1 MMKKGVMGIGALIIT
16 VGMCVTAGSSQATS
30 KETPAPAKVYATVGD
45 EKITQ
50 ADIDAKTSMLP
61 PQFRARYETADG
73 KKKLVEQLTKMS
85 LLSQEA
91 RRLNID
97 KKEEVAKRIKE
108 IADNL
113 IIQELIK
120 EEVMD
125 KVKVS
130 DADIEKYYKDNK
142 QEFVQPEKVK
152 VYLIQFKI
160 KENAT
165 AEEKNAQKK
174 KATETLKRLKKGE
187 DFETVAKEV
196 SEDERT
202 KNSGGNTGFFSKGKR
217 SNTYG
222 AKVEDA
228 AFSLK
233 EGTISDIIEENN
245 GYYIIKVAEKKP
257 EKEETLEEAKSK
269 IERRLQQEQQKK
281 AYDTYLDTLS
291 KRYPVKIYDEN
302 ITADAPKTE
311 EQKPAEQKPAEP

>member
-1 MMKKGVMGIGALIIT
+1 MKKVLLSAALIVSMSIFAVQFHAVAQDKKAT
-16 VGMCVTAGSSQATS
+16 DTAKTF
-30 KETPAPAKVYATVGD
+30 ATVGD

-50 ADIDAKTSMLP
+50 ADIDSKTSMLP

-91 RRLNID
+91 RRLNLD
-97 KKEEVAKRIKE
+97 KNTEVAKRIKE

-120 EEVMD
+120 EQVID
-125 KVKVS
+125 KVKTS
-130 DADIEKYYKDNK
+130 DADLEKYYKDNK
-142 QEFVQPEKVK
+142 QEFIQPEKVK
-152 VYLIQFKI
+152 VYIIQFKL
-160 KENAT
+160 KENVT
-165 AEEKNAQKK
+165 AAEKSAQKK
-174 KATETLKRLKKGE
+174 KADQALKRLKKGE
-187 DFETVAKEV
+187 DFEKVAKEV

-222 AKVEDA
+222 PKVEDT
-228 AFSLK
+228 AFIVK
-233 EGTISDIIEENN
+233 VGEISGIIEEKN
-245 GYYIIKVAEKKP
+245 GFYIIKVAEKKP
-257 EKEETLEEAKSK
+257 EKEETMQEAKSR

-281 AYDTYLDTLS
+281 AYDTYLGSLE

-302 ITADAPKTE
+302 ITGSAP
-311 EQKPAEQKPAEP
+311 KPAEPAPAEPTKPAQP

>member
-1 MMKKGVMGIGALIIT
+1 MKKVLLFAALITCISIFAVPFHAVAQDKKAT
-16 VGMCVTAGSSQATS
+16 DTAKT
-30 KETPAPAKVYATVGD
+30 YATVGD

-50 ADIDAKTSMLP
+50 ADIDSKTSMLP

-91 RRLNID
+91 RRLNMD
-97 KKEEVAKRIKE
+97 KNTEVAKRIKE

-120 EEVMD
+120 EQVID
-125 KVKVS
+125 KVKTS

-142 QEFVQPEKVK
+142 QEFIQPEKVK
-152 VYLIQFKI
+152 VYIIQFKL
-160 KENAT
+160 KDNAT
-165 AEEKNAQKK
+165 AEEKAAQKK
-174 KATETLKRLKKGE
+174 KADQALKRLKKGE
-187 DFETVAKEV
+187 DFEKVAKEV

-222 AKVEDA
+222 AKVEDT
-228 AFSLK
+228 AFTVKVGEVS
-233 EGTISDIIEENN
+233 GVIEEKN
-245 GYYIIKVAEKKP
+245 GFYIIKVAEKKP
-257 EKEETLEEAKSK
+257 EKEETMQEAKSR

-281 AYDTYLDTLS
+281 AYDTYLGSLE

-302 ITADAPKTE
+302 IAASAPKAE
-311 EQKPAEQKPAEP
+311 EQKPAEPKPAQP